1 MAGVIRRRAT
11 WLAIP
16 GLAVVLLAVA
26 HVVDIPRPPL
36 AACAAWIAL
45 AVALEALSVLGFIL
59 VFKLIFGAG
68 MSRRQ
73 VVAPALRALG
83 ATSLLPGGVVAGPAL
98 AARSC
103 GSENVPRATVA
114 FTVITLLPGV
124 VVVGVLGAALWLGL
138 LPGPHDV
145 LRTLPAAGFTLAVF
159 AALAICGRPRSRRP
173 DARAHAPALAS
184 RVAAA
189 MRAARDGVPSA
200 RTTLLARD
208 WKLLG
213 ALGYY
218 VFDNAALWAAFH
230 AYGATPK
237 LTVIMMGYLV
247 GSLGAAV
254 QIPGGFGAVEG
265 SLIGALVLYGAP
277 VGPAAGAVL
286 LYRAVSLLLPV
297 GLGAPAWALL
307 PIARLRRR
315 LPTIAAAPSVPQSLA
330 TK

>member
-1 MAGVIRRRAT
+1 
-11 WLAIP
+11 
-16 GLAVVLLAVA
+16 
-26 HVVDIPRPPL
+26 
-36 AACAAWIAL
+36 
-45 AVALEALSVLGFIL
+45 
-59 VFKLIFGAG
+59 
-68 MSRRQ
+68 
-73 VVAPALRALG
+73 
-83 ATSLLPGGVVAGPAL
+83 
-98 AARSC
+98 
-103 GSENVPRATVA
+103 
-114 FTVITLLPGV
+114 
-124 VVVGVLGAALWLGL
+124 
-138 LPGPHDV
+138 
-145 LRTLPAAGFTLAVF
+145 LAVF